1 MGGYPIREGR
11 DMEELD
17 VLVGQLD
24 ELLGAGAVD
33 VSDALEIATC
43 AGLAERLGA
52 TGEQLAG
59 ARSWRAGSGQLLLD
73 ELWEEVEVAPLVEE
87 VDGLLGA
94 DADDDVLEEAVF
106 DFDDLVAAA
115 VWCGRRAVV
124 AAAASEVAQT
134 IRMAPEVFAPLA
146 PYGQQMARL
155 RAVGEDLDLYDYW
168 LALADAADAE

>member
-1 MGGYPIREGR
+1 
-11 DMEELD
+11 MEELD
-17 VLVGQLD
+17 VLVTQLD

-52 TGEQLAG
+52 PPDRLEA
-59 ARSWRAGSGQLLLD
+59 ARVWRAGPGQLLID
-73 ELWEEVEVAPLVEE
+73 ELWEQVEVEPLVEE
-87 VDGLLGA
+87 VEGMLGA
-94 DADDDVLEEAVF
+94 DAEDDELEEAVF

-115 VWCGRRAVV
+115 VWCGQRGRV
-124 AAAASEVAQT
+124 ASAAREVAET

-168 LALADAADAE
+168 LALSDAAIEE

>member
-1 MGGYPIREGR
+1 
-11 DMEELD
+11 MEELD

-43 AGLAERLGA
+43 AGLAVRLGA
-52 TGEQLAG
+52 TDDQVA
-59 ARSWRAGSGQLLLD
+59 AAQSWRAGPGQLLID
-73 ELWEEVEVAPLVEE
+73 ELWQEVEVAPLVEE
-87 VDGLLGA
+87 IDGMLGA
-94 DADDDVLEEAVF
+94 DAEDDVLEEAVF

-115 VWCGRRAVV
+115 VWCGRRSVV
-124 AAAASEVAQT
+124 ASAAREVANT

-168 LALADAADAE
+168 LALSDAGSK